1 MSWPLQP
8 TSRYLLS
15 LMDQHLSMPRS
26 RGFRLVAADA
36 STLQLVLQDVTG
48 RKVNEAVA
56 LMLSLSVEPY
66 SPTVGERQMVCE
78 HLPHLRPNDLVRL
91 D

>member
-8 TSRYLLS
+8 SSRYLLS
-15 LMDQHLSMPRS
+15 LMDQHLPMPRW

-56 LMLSLSVEPY
+56 LMVSLSVEPY
-66 SPTVGERQMVCE
+66 SPTVGERQMMFE
-78 HLPHLRPNDLVRL
+78 HLQ
-91 D
+91 